1 MSIMNVDLL
10 PIIKN
15 ENEKVKFEGPLSFEY
30 EGADISVNV
39 SGYVV
44 NFAGTLEIHGD
55 IKADITAPCAKCLE
69 PVKSEM
75 ELAIDET
82 IGEDGVE
89 LEGTILDISSVVYGE
104 LAVNI
109 PIRFVCSD
117 DCKGLCPKCGANLNI
132 TQCECKEDEFIDERF
147 TRPRFERRKR

>member
-1 MSIMNVDLL
+1 MNVDLL

-15 ENEKVKFEGPLSFEY
+15 ENEKVVFQGPLSYEY
-30 EGADISVNV
+30 DGADITVDV

-55 IKADITAPCAKCLE
+55 AKAEISAPCARCLQ

-75 ELAIDET
+75 ELTIDEVV
-82 IGEDGVE
+82 GENEIE
-89 LEGTILDISSVVYGE
+89 LEGMLLDISSVVYGE
-104 LAVNI
+104 LIVNI
-109 PIRFVCSD
+109 PIRFVCND
-117 DCKGLCPKCGANLNI
+117 HCKGLCPKCGANLNI
-132 TQCECKEDEFIDERF
+132 TQCECKEDEIIDERF